1 MRGKFML
8 DKVELDATSFFK
20 EKLVADFL
28 KKFKR
33 SYENYFNA
41 LRINSLW
48 SERII
53 SMYKR

>member
-1 MRGKFML
+1 MRGQFML

-33 SYENYFNA
+33 SYEKDKFN
-41 LRINSLW
+41 
-48 SERII
+48 
-53 SMYKR
+53 